1 MNENLEDK
9 KKDIKP
15 VRPEASSKK
24 GNRTIKGGGFLFS
37 SILTILNLVGLIV
50 LYLWFFYN
58 SGNQQQ
64 AGQNFIERISSLEE
78 SYDQQ
83 VDTIKDLNQN
93 LDSELKFVNKEVRK
107 LWDLSNKRNRKNI
120 TENLN
125 SIEDLSAKIDDLI
138 KKNKTLSAQQRA
150 MSLELAKIAKIQE
163 KANQTMQDVNQVASE
178 ATSEDLKDIKD
189 TLDSFN
195 VYRLQVNK
203 SLITMKEKINQL
215 ELVVSDTSNEWV
227 TLFLLCL

>member
-24 GNRTIKGGGFLFS
+24 GNRRIKGGGFLFS

-50 LYLWFFYN
+50 LYLWFFN
-58 SGNQQQ
+58 TSGNQQQ
-64 AGQNFIERISSLEE
+64 AGQNFIERISNLEE

-150 MSLELAKIAKIQE
+150 LSLELAKIAKIQE

-178 ATSEDLKDIKD
+178 STSEDLKDIQD

-215 ELVVSDTSNEWV
+215 ELAVSDTSNE
-227 TLFLLCL
+227 

>member
-24 GNRTIKGGGFLFS
+24 GNRRIKGGGFLFS

-50 LYLWFFYN
+50 LYLWFFN
-58 SGNQQQ
+58 TSGNQQQ
-64 AGQNFIERISSLEE
+64 AGQNFIERISNLEE

-125 SIEDLSAKIDDLI
+125 SIEGLSAKIDDLI

-150 MSLELAKIAKIQE
+150 LSLELAKIAKIQE

-178 ATSEDLKDIKD
+178 STSEDLKDIQD

-215 ELVVSDTSNEWV
+215 ELAVSDTSNE
-227 TLFLLCL
+227 

>member
-24 GNRTIKGGGFLFS
+24 GSRRIKGGGFLFS

-50 LYLWFFYN
+50 LFLWFFN
-58 SGNQQQ
+58 TSGNQQQ
-64 AGQNFIERISSLEE
+64 AGQNFIERISNLEE

-93 LDSELKFVNKEVRK
+93 LDSELTFVNKEVRK

-125 SIEDLSAKIDDLI
+125 SIEDLSVKIDDLI
-138 KKNKTLSAQQRA
+138 KINKTLSAKQRA
-150 MSLELAKIAKIQE
+150 LSLELAKIAKIQE
-163 KANQTMQDVNQVASE
+163 KTNQTMQDVNQVASK
-178 ATSEDLKDIKD
+178 ATSEDLRDIQD

-195 VYRLQVNK
+195 AYRLQVNK

-215 ELVVSDTSNEWV
+215 ELVALDTSNE
-227 TLFLLCL
+227 

>member
-24 GNRTIKGGGFLFS
+24 GNRRIKGGGFLFS

-50 LYLWFFYN
+50 LYLWFFN
-58 SGNQQQ
+58 TSGNQQQ

-83 VDTIKDLNQN
+83 VDTIKDLNQS

-178 ATSEDLKDIKD
+178 STSEDLKDIQD

-215 ELVVSDTSNEWV
+215 ELVVSDTSNE
-227 TLFLLCL
+227 

>member
-24 GNRTIKGGGFLFS
+24 GNRRIKGGGFLFS

-50 LYLWFFYN
+50 LYLWFFN
-58 SGNQQQ
+58 TSGNQQQ
-64 AGQNFIERISSLEE
+64 AGQNFIERISNLEE

-83 VDTIKDLNQN
+83 VDTIRDLNQS

-150 MSLELAKIAKIQE
+150 LSLELAKIAKIQE

-178 ATSEDLKDIKD
+178 ATSEDLKDIQD

-215 ELVVSDTSNEWV
+215 ELAVSDTSNE
-227 TLFLLCL
+227 

>member
-1 MNENLEDK
+1 MNENITDQE
-9 KKDIKP
+9 KDIKP

-24 GNRTIKGGGFLFS
+24 GNRRIKGGGFLFS

-50 LYLWFFYN
+50 LYLWFFN
-58 SGNQQQ
+58 TSGNQQQ

-83 VDTIKDLNQN
+83 VDTIKDLNQS

-215 ELVVSDTSNEWV
+215 ELVVSDTSNE
-227 TLFLLCL
+227 

>member
-24 GNRTIKGGGFLFS
+24 GNRRIKGGGFLFS

-50 LYLWFFYN
+50 LYLWFFN
-58 SGNQQQ
+58 TSGNQQQ
-64 AGQNFIERISSLEE
+64 AGQNFIERISNLEE

-125 SIEDLSAKIDDLI
+125 SIENLSAKIDDLI

-150 MSLELAKIAKIQE
+150 LSLELAKIAKIQE

-178 ATSEDLKDIKD
+178 STSEDLKDIQD

-215 ELVVSDTSNEWV
+215 ELAVSDTSNE
-227 TLFLLCL
+227 

>member
-24 GNRTIKGGGFLFS
+24 GNRRIKGGGFLFS

-50 LYLWFFYN
+50 LYLWFFN
-58 SGNQQQ
+58 TSGNQQQ
-64 AGQNFIERISSLEE
+64 AGQNFIERISNLEE

-83 VDTIKDLNQN
+83 VDTIKDLNKN

-120 TENLN
+120 TQNLN

-150 MSLELAKIAKIQE
+150 LSLELAKIAKIQE

-178 ATSEDLKDIKD
+178 STSEDLKDIQD

-215 ELVVSDTSNEWV
+215 ELAVSDTSNE
-227 TLFLLCL
+227 

>member
-1 MNENLEDK
+1 M
-9 KKDIKP
+9 
-15 VRPEASSKK
+15 
-24 GNRTIKGGGFLFS
+24 
-37 SILTILNLVGLIV
+37 
-50 LYLWFFYN
+50 
-58 SGNQQQ
+58 
-64 AGQNFIERISSLEE
+64 
-78 SYDQQ
+78 
-83 VDTIKDLNQN
+83 
-93 LDSELKFVNKEVRK
+93 
-107 LWDLSNKRNRKNI
+107 WDLSNKRNRKNI

-150 MSLELAKIAKIQE
+150 LSLELAKIAKIQE

-178 ATSEDLKDIKD
+178 STSEDLKDIQD

-215 ELVVSDTSNEWV
+215 ELAVSDTSNE
-227 TLFLLCL
+227 

>member
-24 GNRTIKGGGFLFS
+24 GNRRIKGGGFLFS

-50 LYLWFFYN
+50 LYLWFFN
-58 SGNQQQ
+58 TSGNQQQ

-83 VDTIKDLNQN
+83 VDTIKDLNQS

-138 KKNKTLSAQQRA
+138 KKNKTLSAQQRGL
-150 MSLELAKIAKIQE
+150 SLELAKIAKIQE

-178 ATSEDLKDIKD
+178 ATSEDLKDIQD

-215 ELVVSDTSNEWV
+215 ELVVSDTSNE
-227 TLFLLCL
+227 

>member
-24 GNRTIKGGGFLFS
+24 GNRRIKGGGFLFS
-37 SILTILNLVGLIV
+37 SILTILNLIGLIV
-50 LYLWFFYN
+50 LYLWFFN
-58 SGNQQQ
+58 TSGNQQQ
-64 AGQNFIERISSLEE
+64 AGQNFIERISNLEE

-150 MSLELAKIAKIQE
+150 LSLELAKIAKIQE

-178 ATSEDLKDIKD
+178 STSEDLKDIQD

-215 ELVVSDTSNEWV
+215 ELAVSDTSNE
-227 TLFLLCL
+227 

>member
-24 GNRTIKGGGFLFS
+24 GNRRIKGGGFLFS
-37 SILTILNLVGLIV
+37 SILTILNLIGLIV
-50 LYLWFFYN
+50 LYLWFFN
-58 SGNQQQ
+58 TSGNQQQ
-64 AGQNFIERISSLEE
+64 AGQNFIERISNLEE

-150 MSLELAKIAKIQE
+150 LSLELAKIAKIQE

-178 ATSEDLKDIKD
+178 ATSEDLKDIQD

-215 ELVVSDTSNEWV
+215 ELAVSDTSNE
-227 TLFLLCL
+227 